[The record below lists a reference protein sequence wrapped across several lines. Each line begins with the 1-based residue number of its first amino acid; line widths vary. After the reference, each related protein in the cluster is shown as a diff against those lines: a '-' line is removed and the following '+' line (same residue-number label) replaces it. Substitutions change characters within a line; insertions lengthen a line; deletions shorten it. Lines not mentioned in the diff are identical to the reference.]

1 MSETKEMEFKWE
13 FTSSNKYYNKH
24 FTLNILYIFTQILYA
39 KYNTKVFICKIIIR
53 LPMFIEFYIFMN
65 EMKEMESK

>member
-24 FTLNILYIFTQILYA
+24 FTLNILYIFTQTLYA
-39 KYNTKVFICKIIIR
+39 KYNTEVFICKIIIR
-53 LPMFIEFYIFMN
+53 LPALIEFYIY
-65 EMKEMESK
+65 E

>member
-1 MSETKEMEFKWE
+1 MSETKEMEFIWK
-13 FTSSNKYYNKH
+13 FTSSNKYYNEH

-53 LPMFIEFYIFMN
+53 LPMFIGFYIFMN